1 MSEHRAHPFR
11 WLLFLAVLAVFF
23 HAIGADIVVAIL
35 GLVALFG
42 LLLSANRKPPEV
54 EEDPAEMRAA
64 MNAMA
69 EQVTAGAAEYHR
81 YKALLAALLLNHPE
95 GFKID
100 AETAEAADRLEVYVA
115 PTPDGGIV
123 ASAGYPVAEDRASA

>member
-11 WLLFLAVLAVFF
+11 WLLFLAVLAVIF
-23 HAIGADIVVAIL
+23 HAVHADAVVALL

-42 LLLSANRKPPEV
+42 LLLRANRKPPEAI
-54 EEDPAEMRAA
+54 EDPAEMRAA
-64 MNAMA
+64 MNALA

-95 GFKID
+95 GFHID
-100 AETAEAADRLEVYVA
+100 AATAEAADRLEVYVV
-115 PTPDGGIV
+115 PTPDGGLV
-123 ASAGYPVAEDRASA
+123 ASAGYPVAEDRAAS